1 MSTSP
6 VGNSS
11 IQDLAASIMRQFDT
25 NKDGQFSVAE
35 FSSFLDKLMTGM
47 GGATTALNTTNTTAL
62 NKAGAGTD
70 KSAWDTGGYQ
80 APQHTAASFGPVML
94 GWDGG
99 KWVDPNLQTPKY
111 VVGRIL
117 SQYPHTIEGLGAA
130 MAEIQMAYPGTQFD
144 GKDKITI
151 PGVGTIDVL
160 LAAGGPGGGAA
171 WQWLP
176 VLDENGVPYPE

>member
-1 MSTSP
+1 MSTTP
-6 VGNSS
+6 VGNS
-11 IQDLAASIMRQFDT
+11 IQDLAANIMRQFDT
-25 NKDGQFSVAE
+25 NRDGQFSVAE
-35 FSSFLDKLMTGM
+35 FSSFLDRLMTGM
-47 GGATTALNTTNTTAL
+47 GGSGTAAL
-62 NKAGAGTD
+62 NKASAGADT
-70 KSAWDTGGYQ
+70 SAWDTDSYA
-80 APQHTAASFGPVML
+80 APQHTAANFGPVML
-94 GWDGG
+94 GWDGQ

-111 VVGRIL
+111 AVGRIL
-117 SQYPHTIEGLGAA
+117 SQYPHTIDGLGAA

-144 GKDKITI
+144 GRDKITI